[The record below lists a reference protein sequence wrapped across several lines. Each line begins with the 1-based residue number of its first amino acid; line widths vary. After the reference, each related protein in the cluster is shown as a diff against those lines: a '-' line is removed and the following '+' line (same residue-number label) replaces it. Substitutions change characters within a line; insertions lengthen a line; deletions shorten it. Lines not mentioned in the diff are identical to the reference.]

1 MFSARQVLGSV
12 VGLTAAVAGIGA
24 VAIPTARAATT
35 AEAVTI
41 ADIQGTGTASPLVGE
56 TVTTSGIVTAA
67 YPSGGFFGFYLQT
80 PGTGGSLDLGSHDA
94 SDAVFVYQPRS
105 AGAVTVK
112 PGDAVTVTGAVVEY
126 AGLTEISVPTAADI
140 VTDGTGSIDPV
151 VSQWPATAAQKES
164 LEGMLF
170 APQGDV
176 TVSNTYGVE
185 NFGELGLAQGDRPL
199 LQPTEVARPGSAEAK
214 AVEADNAARGIV
226 LDDGSSTTL
235 RPPTSR
241 TIPYVSNTAP
251 VVVGAS
257 VDFRGPVI
265 LSEGGSPSAPTYRF
279 QPTQVATADPAS
291 WPADF
296 GDVRT
301 EAPDEHKIGRRADV
315 KIASFNVLNYFTTL
329 GDANDDNVGDG
340 GCTAFKDRAGD
351 GNNVSGGCDQRGAWD
366 PADFGR
372 QQSKIVSAINALDAD
387 VVGLMEIE
395 NSARLGETPDE
406 ATSSLVAALNAAAG
420 RKVWTANPSSA
431 ELPDAS
437 GADVITNAII
447 YKRSAVRR
455 IGEARALGD
464 QSGDDQAFGNA
475 REPIGQIF
483 KPADGGAPFFF
494 VVNHFK
500 SKGSPGP
507 WPGDGDTGDGQGA
520 SNESRVRQAT
530 ALVSWVSSI
539 RSQTGVADVALAG
552 DFNSY
557 TQEDPMQVLYEAGYA
572 DSETLSGNEEY
583 SYSFSG
589 LAGSLDHVLLN
600 RHAQRRF
607 TGSDIWGIN
616 SGESLLMEY
625 SRYNYTGVDLHTD
638 SPFRSSDHDPVVVG
652 LKRNAG

>member
-1 MFSARQVLGSV
+1 MFSARQVLGSA

-24 VAIPTARAATT
+24 VAVPSAQATT
-35 AEAVTI
+35 EPVAI
-41 ADIQGTGTASPLVGE
+41 ADIQGTGTTSPYDGR

-80 PGTGGSLDLGSHDA
+80 PGTGGALDLGSHDA

-105 AGAVTVK
+105 AGPVTVE
-112 PGDAVTVTGAVVEY
+112 PGDAVTVTGEVTEY
-126 AGLTEISVPTAADI
+126 AGLTEVSVPTAAGI
-140 VTDGTGSIDPV
+140 VTDGTGTIDPV
-151 VSQWPATAAQKES
+151 VSQWPATAAQRET

-170 APQGDV
+170 APQGEV

-185 NFGELGLAQGDRPL
+185 NFGELGLAHGDRPL
-199 LQPTEVARPGSAEAK
+199 LQPTEVARPGSAEAE

-241 TIPYVSNTAP
+241 TIPYVSNESP

-265 LSEGGSPSAPTYRF
+265 LSEGGSPSAPTYRL
-279 QPTQVATADPAS
+279 QPTRVATADPAS
-291 WPADF
+291 WPASF
-296 GDVRT
+296 GDVRSD
-301 EAPDEHKIGRRADV
+301 APDEAKIGRADV

-329 GDANDDNVGDG
+329 GDADDDNVGDG
-340 GCTAFKDRAGD
+340 GCKAYKDRAGD

-366 PADFGR
+366 PADFAR

-406 ATSSLVAALNAAAG
+406 ATSSLVAALNTAAG
-420 RKVWTANPSSA
+420 REVWTANPSSA

-437 GADVITNAII
+437 GTDVITNAII

-455 IGEARALGD
+455 LGEARALGD

-475 REPIGQIF
+475 REPIGQVF
-483 KPADGGAPFFF
+483 KPASGGAPFFF

-539 RSQTGVADVALAG
+539 RSETGIADVALAG

-572 DSETLSGNEEY
+572 DSETLSGNDEY

-589 LAGSLDHVLLN
+589 LVGSLDHVLLN
-600 RHAQRRF
+600 EHAQRRF
-607 TGSDIWGIN
+607 TGSDIWSIN

-625 SRYNYTGVDLHTD
+625 SRYNYTGLDLHTD

-652 LKRNAG
+652 LKRNAGR